1 MMNDKKSRDLSISTL
16 DEQLRAVETTLQQDE
31 KADGKMGNGLD
42 SFDES
47 SSNIGNIDKIR
58 EILFGGHVRDY
69 DRRFKRLEDR
79 LGQEQGHLREDISQR
94 IRAMEEL
101 LNNELDNLVEKSKA
115 ERQERQLAYQ
125 DLKNDLGALRTETN
139 SRLNQLDEQISR
151 DIKQVRQQLQGK
163 HQEISTLLRQ
173 QVEMLLNLVK
183 QEVAQLQEEKVSRSD
198 LASFFSEFAMRLNRD
213 FNVAVKGGDKVRKG
227 INEFD

>member
-1 MMNDKKSRDLSISTL
+1 MTDKKSRDLSMSAL
-16 DEQLRAVETTLQQDE
+16 DEQLRAVENTLQQDD
-31 KADGKMGNGLD
+31 KGDGKLGNGLD

-47 SSNIGNIDKIR
+47 SANMGNIDKIR
-58 EILFGGHVRDY
+58 EILFGGYVRDY

-79 LGQEQGHLREDISQR
+79 LSQEQGHLREDISQR

-101 LNNELDNLVEKSKA
+101 LNNELDNLAEKSKA

-125 DLKNDLGALRTETN
+125 DLKNDLGALRSETT

-151 DIKQVRQQLQGK
+151 DIKQVRQQVQGK

-173 QVEMLLNLVK
+173 QVEMLLSLVK

-213 FNVAVKGGDKVRKG
+213 FNVVLKGGEKNRKNG
-227 INEFD
+227 GEFD

>member
-1 MMNDKKSRDLSISTL
+1 MTDKKSRDLSMSAL
-16 DEQLRAVETTLQQDE
+16 DEQLRAVENTLQQDD
-31 KADGKMGNGLD
+31 KIDGKVGNGLD

-47 SSNIGNIDKIR
+47 SGNMGNIDKIR
-58 EILFGGHVRDY
+58 EILFGGYVRDY

-79 LGQEQGHLREDISQR
+79 LSQEQGHLREDISQR

-101 LNNELDNLVEKSKA
+101 LNNELDNLAEKSKA

-125 DLKNDLGALRTETN
+125 DLKNDLSALRSETT

-151 DIKQVRQQLQGK
+151 DIKQVRQQVQGK

-213 FNVAVKGGDKVRKG
+213 FNAITKGVEKKS
-227 INEFD
+227 

>member
-1 MMNDKKSRDLSISTL
+1 MTDKKSRDLSMSVL
-16 DEQLRAVETTLQQDE
+16 DEQLRAVENTLQQDD
-31 KADGKMGNGLD
+31 KMDGKLGNGLD

-47 SSNIGNIDKIR
+47 SGNIGNIDKIR
-58 EILFGGHVRDY
+58 EILFGGYVRDY

-79 LGQEQGHLREDISQR
+79 LSQEQGHLREDISQR

-125 DLKNDLGALRTETN
+125 DLKNDLGALRSETT

-151 DIKQVRQQLQGK
+151 DIKQVRQQVQGK

-213 FNVAVKGGDKVRKG
+213 FNVLAKGGEKGRKG
-227 INEFD
+227 LNDFD

>member
-1 MMNDKKSRDLSISTL
+1 MTDKKSRDLSMSAL
-16 DEQLRAVETTLQQDE
+16 DEQLRAVENTLQQDD
-31 KADGKMGNGLD
+31 KVDGKLGNGLD

-47 SSNIGNIDKIR
+47 SANMGNIDKIR
-58 EILFGGHVRDY
+58 EILFGGYVRDY

-79 LGQEQGHLREDISQR
+79 LSQEQGHLREDISQR

-101 LNNELDNLVEKSKA
+101 LNNELDNLAEKSKA

-125 DLKNDLGALRTETN
+125 DLKNDLGALRSETT

-151 DIKQVRQQLQGK
+151 DIKQVRQQVQGK

-173 QVEMLLNLVK
+173 QVEMLLSLVK

-213 FNVAVKGGDKVRKG
+213 FNVVLKGGEKNRKNG
-227 INEFD
+227 GEFD

>member
-1 MMNDKKSRDLSISTL
+1 MTDKKSRDLSMSAL
-16 DEQLRAVETTLQQDE
+16 DEQLRAVENTLQQDD
-31 KADGKMGNGLD
+31 KADGKLGNGLD

-47 SSNIGNIDKIR
+47 SANMGNIDKIR
-58 EILFGGHVRDY
+58 EILFGGYVRDY

-79 LGQEQGHLREDISQR
+79 LSQEQGHLREDISQR

-101 LNNELDNLVEKSKA
+101 LNNELDNLAEKSKA

-125 DLKNDLGALRTETN
+125 DLKNDLGALRSETT

-151 DIKQVRQQLQGK
+151 DIKQVRQQVQGK

-173 QVEMLLNLVK
+173 QVEMLLSLVK

-213 FNVAVKGGDKVRKG
+213 FNVVLKGGEKNRKTG
-227 INEFD
+227 SEFD